1 MNHLRNNGIW
11 IISANAVARGVIHRC
26 VTCRKLQVKTSFQKM
41 TDLLVERC
49 TEVPPFT
56 YCGVNMFEPYL
67 TKQRRSQLKTYGALV
82 RCFTYRAI
90 HIEVANTLGTNFFIL
105 PLRRFMAR
113 RGAAGSIWS
122 DNGTYFVGAR
132 DELQHGF
139 KEMNHDKIK
148 TFLQENGA
156 DWIG

>member
-26 VTCRKLQVKTSFQKM
+26 VACRKLQVKTSFQKM

-90 HIEVANTLGTNFFIL
+90 HIEVANTLGTNFSSSHLEGSWQEEVLLDPSGQTMEHIL
-105 PLRRFMAR
+105 WEQ
-113 RGAAGSIWS
+113 G
-122 DNGTYFVGAR
+122 
-132 DELQHGF
+132 
-139 KEMNHDKIK
+139 MNCSMDSRK
-148 TFLQENGA
+148 
-156 DWIG
+156 